1 MAEPR
6 QVPSQ
11 SVKHS
16 AHSCAFVRRRLPRLA
31 LFLSDQRSQGPL
43 DRGCERFEEW
53 VSLLEPITPSCD
65 NRYWVP
71 FILGQAILQPLII
84 FACQL
89 VNVDTLDSGCETAR
103 MPIVFENRPAS
114 FDQEPSWSVRIRG
127 GLVKA
132 LRIAADC
139 DNGASLGVFLD
150 CELVRIHD
158 GQGRVR

>member
-71 FILGQAILQPLII
+71 FILGQAIVQALLKI
-84 FACQL
+84 
-89 VNVDTLDSGCETAR
+89 
-103 MPIVFENRPAS
+103 S
-114 FDQEPSWSVRIRG
+114 FLNSFF
-127 GLVKA
+127 KK
-132 LRIAADC
+132 
-139 DNGASLGVFLD
+139 
-150 CELVRIHD
+150 IHTK
-158 GQGRVR
+158 RRSYHTHATY